1 MAPFRA
7 SSAVLGA
14 ALVVGLAGPV
24 LAQGGAAQPKPVAQ
38 FGDWGVYTGQ
48 SGNAKV
54 CYALAQPKDRKPEGL
69 NRDPAYFFV
78 STRPGEKVKD
88 EVSITVGFK
97 MKDGSESK
105 LTIGSQTF
113 QLYTKDEGAWVRNV
127 AEEGKLVDAMRKGKD
142 LTIASTSAR
151 GNVTTDRYS
160 LSGLG
165 QALDRVA
172 QECK

>member
-7 SSAVLGA
+7 SIAVLGA
-14 ALVVGLAGPV
+14 ALVVGLAAPAF
-24 LAQGGAAQPKPVAQ
+24 AQGGAQPKPVAQ
-38 FGDWGVYTGQ
+38 FGDWGVYSGQ
-48 SGNAKV
+48 SGSSKV
-54 CYALAQPKDRKPEGL
+54 CYALAQPKERKPEGL
-69 NRDPAYFFV
+69 KRDPAYFFV

-88 EVSITVGFK
+88 EVSITVGFALK
-97 MKDGSESK
+97 QGSEAK

-142 LTIASTSAR
+142 LTIATTSLR

-160 LSGLG
+160 LSGIG